1 MLSPLE
7 GKKVLLGVSGSIAA
21 YKSAELVRQL
31 QKKGAEVQVLMTPD
45 AGRFITPLTLGALSK
60 KDVLVEIFP
69 EHAGDS
75 WTRHIHLGLWADLY
89 VIAPAS
95 AQTIAKL
102 AHGFCDNMLTAA
114 ALSSRCPLLICPA
127 MDHDMYVHPATQ
139 ANIKILRNYGYGFL
153 PPAHGELASGLVGT
167 GRLPEPEEILER
179 IEADL
184 AADAPKDDVAVSL
197 LAGKTVVVTAGP
209 TREALDPVRYITN
222 HSTGTMGYK
231 LAAAAHRRG
240 GVVTLISGPTA
251 LNPPEGITY
260 MPVVSAADMAEAVF
274 QHRQADLIVMAAA
287 VADYTPA
294 RASKVKIKK
303 NEGDLNLALHRT
315 TDILAELGQ
324 SKKIGQV
331 LVGFALETDD
341 QLANARLKLKKKN
354 LDWVVLNSP
363 NFEGEGFGTA
373 TNRVTL
379 LSSDGRE
386 EALPLLPK
394 LEVAEALLDR
404 VESSFAISMK
414 DS

>member
-1 MLSPLE
+1 
-7 GKKVLLGVSGSIAA
+7 
-21 YKSAELVRQL
+21 
-31 QKKGAEVQVLMTPD
+31 
-45 AGRFITPLTLGALSK
+45 
-60 KDVLVEIFP
+60 
-69 EHAGDS
+69 
-75 WTRHIHLGLWADLY
+75 
-89 VIAPAS
+89 
-95 AQTIAKL
+95 
-102 AHGFCDNMLTAA
+102 
-114 ALSSRCPLLICPA
+114 
-127 MDHDMYVHPATQ
+127 
-139 ANIKILRNYGYGFL
+139 
-153 PPAHGELASGLVGT
+153 
-167 GRLPEPEEILER
+167 
-179 IEADL
+179 
-184 AADAPKDDVAVSL
+184 
-197 LAGKTVVVTAGP
+197 
-209 TREALDPVRYITN
+209 
-222 HSTGTMGYK
+222 
-231 LAAAAHRRG
+231 
-240 GVVTLISGPTA
+240 
-251 LNPPEGITY
+251 

-324 SKKIGQV
+324 SKKIVQV

-404 VESSFAISMK
+404 VES
-414 DS
+414 